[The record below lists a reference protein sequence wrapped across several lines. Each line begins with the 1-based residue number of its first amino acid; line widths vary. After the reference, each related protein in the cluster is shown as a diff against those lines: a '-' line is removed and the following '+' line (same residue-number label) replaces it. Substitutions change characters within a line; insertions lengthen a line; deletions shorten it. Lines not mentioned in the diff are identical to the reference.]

1 MRKSKRGSDDISGQ
15 IRDEVDALER
25 EIAFLKREIES
36 ITNSLKF
43 YLNRLEE
50 VESSRRIGYSKAI
63 SAKAG
68 EVSNAG
74 ISSYLPSVGQIT
86 RQIGDITN
94 K

>member
-15 IRDEVDALER
+15 LKDEVDALER

-50 VESSRRIGYSKAI
+50 VESSRRNGYSKAI
-63 SAKAG
+63 SAKTAEVANTGIAG
-68 EVSNAG
+68 
-74 ISSYLPSVGQIT
+74 YLPSVGQIT
-86 RQIGDITN
+86 RQIGDIAN